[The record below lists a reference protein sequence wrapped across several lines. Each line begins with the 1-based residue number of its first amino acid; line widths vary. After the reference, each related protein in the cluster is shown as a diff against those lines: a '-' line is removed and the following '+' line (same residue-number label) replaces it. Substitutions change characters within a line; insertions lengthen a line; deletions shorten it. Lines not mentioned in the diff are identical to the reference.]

1 MAYRNVMIT
10 TPCRISCQREQL
22 VIQGETNVSF
32 PLEDL
37 LSLLIESRQCTVTTA
52 ALSALAKMGQSFFY
66 AMKSIFLAP
75 LLFRW
80 RSIADSWR

>member
-22 VIQGETNVSF
+22 VIQGENNVSF

-52 ALSALAKMGQSFFY
+52 ALSALRKTGQSFFSV
-66 AMKSIFLAP
+66 MKSIFLAP
-75 LLFRW
+75 LLSRW
-80 RSIADSWR
+80 HSIAGSWR